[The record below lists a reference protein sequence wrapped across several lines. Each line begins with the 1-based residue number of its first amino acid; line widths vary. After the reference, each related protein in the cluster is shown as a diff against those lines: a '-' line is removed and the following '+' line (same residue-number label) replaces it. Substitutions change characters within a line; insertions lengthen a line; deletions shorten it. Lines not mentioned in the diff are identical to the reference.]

1 MDILIHMIAKHINEF
16 SKNAHSYDDYT
27 SLQREV
33 AHYLISRIDSQP
45 KKILDLGCGSG
56 AVFKNIT
63 WEIEHFTGVD
73 NALKMCELHPTC
85 KDVEIICEDFE
96 EPTLFETLNPPYDLL
111 ISSSA
116 LQWAR
121 DIEAL
126 ISQLALTC
134 KEGAFAIFTDK
145 TFETI
150 YAMSGQST
158 FLPNATALIKLFEN
172 YFTCKHETKIFRLF
186 FEDNLSKFRYIKKSG
201 VSGGEK
207 RLSIAQTK
215 AIIQNYPH
223 DYLEFEVLFVW
234 GVSKMFQKVNKI

>member
-1 MDILIHMIAKHINEF
+1 MIAKHIKEF

-33 AHYLISRIDSQP
+33 AHYLVSQIDSQP

-63 WEIEHFTGVD
+63 WDIEHFTGVD

-85 KDVEIICEDFE
+85 KEVEIICEDFE
-96 EPTLFETLNPPYDLL
+96 DPTLFEKLNPPFDLL

-116 LQWAR
+116 LQWTG
-121 DIEAL
+121 DLEAL
-126 ISQLALTC
+126 IARMALTC

-145 TFETI
+145 TFETV
-150 YAMSGQST
+150 YAMSGQPT
-158 FLPNATALIKLFEN
+158 FLPNATALRRVFEN
-172 YFTCKHETKIFRLF
+172 SFTCKHEIKTFRLF

-207 RLSIAQTK
+207 RLSVVQTK
-215 AIIQNYPH
+215 ALIQNYPH

-234 GVSKMFQKVNKI
+234 GVSKMLQKVNKI

>member
-1 MDILIHMIAKHINEF
+1 MITKHIKEF

-33 AHYLISRIDSQP
+33 AHYLVSQIDSQP

-63 WEIEHFTGVD
+63 WDIEHFTGVD

-85 KDVEIICEDFE
+85 KEVEIICEDFE
-96 EPTLFETLNPPYDLL
+96 DPTLFEKLNPPFDLL

-116 LQWAR
+116 LQWTG
-121 DIEAL
+121 DLEAL
-126 ISQLALTC
+126 IARMALTC

-145 TFETI
+145 TFETV
-150 YAMSGQST
+150 YAMSGQPI
-158 FLPNATALIKLFEN
+158 FLPNATALRRVFEN
-172 YFTCKHETKIFRLF
+172 YFTCKHEIKTFRLF

-207 RLSIAQTK
+207 RLSVTQTK
-215 AIIQNYPH
+215 ALIQNYPH

-234 GVSKMFQKVNKI
+234 ATPQKLNYIN

>member
-1 MDILIHMIAKHINEF
+1 MIAKHIKEF
-16 SKNAHSYDDYT
+16 SKNADSYDDYT
-27 SLQREV
+27 SLQRDV
-33 AHYLISRIDSQP
+33 AHYLVSHIDSHPQ
-45 KKILDLGCGSG
+45 KILDLGCGSG

-85 KDVEIICEDFE
+85 KEVEIICEDFE
-96 EPTLFETLNPPYDLL
+96 EPSLFEKLNPPYDLL

-121 DIEAL
+121 DLEAL
-126 ISQLALTC
+126 IAKMSFTC

-150 YAMSGQST
+150 YTMSGRST
-158 FLPNATALIKLFEN
+158 FLPNATALMKLFEN
-172 YFTCKHETKIFRLF
+172 SFTCKHEIKTFRLF

-207 RLSIAQTK
+207 RLSVTQTK
-215 AIIQNYPH
+215 ALIQNYPH

-234 GVSKMFQKVNKI
+234 GVSKKSQKVNKI